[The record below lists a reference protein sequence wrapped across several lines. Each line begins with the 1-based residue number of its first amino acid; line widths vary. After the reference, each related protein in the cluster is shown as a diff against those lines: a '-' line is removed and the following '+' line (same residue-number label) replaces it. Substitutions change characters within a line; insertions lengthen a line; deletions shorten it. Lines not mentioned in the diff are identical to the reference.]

1 MASNEDY
8 DEVFKDLDEDYE
20 DKKKIIEERDKK
32 MTECFRRVF
41 STPDGK
47 IVLHQ
52 LLKDLEFFN
61 CKISNEREIAL
72 NNYAKFMIF
81 KRLGCNNDKQIS
93 DAIFD
98 CRKETN

>member
-1 MASNEDY
+1 MAKKDEEY
-8 DEVFKDLDEDYE
+8 DEIFGTLDEDYKVKADG
-20 DKKKIIEERDKK
+20 DKQMSEY
-32 MTECFRRVF
+32 FRRVF

-47 IVLHQ
+47 VVLYQ
-52 LLKDLEFFN
+52 LLLDLQFFN
-61 CKISNEREIAL
+61 CKISSEREIAL

-98 CRKETN
+98 CRKEN

>member
-1 MASNEDY
+1 MNKKGEV
-8 DEVFKDLDEDYE
+8 DEVFDALED
-20 DKKKIIEERDKK
+20 DAKKKILECDKL

-61 CKISNEREIAL
+61 SKISNEREIAL

-98 CRKETN
+98 CNKH

>member
-1 MASNEDY
+1 MAEKNEV
-8 DEVFKDLDEDYE
+8 DEVFETLEEDAN
-20 DKKKIIEERDKK
+20 KKILECDKL

-98 CRKETN
+98 CRKEN

>member
-1 MASNEDY
+1 MAKKDEEY
-8 DEVFKDLDEDYE
+8 DEIFETLDEVNKVKADG
-20 DKKKIIEERDKK
+20 DKQMSEY
-32 MTECFRRVF
+32 FRRVF

-47 IVLHQ
+47 VVLHQ
-52 LLKDLEFFN
+52 LLLDLQFFN
-61 CKISNEREIAL
+61 CKISTEREIAL

-98 CRKETN
+98 CRKEN